1 MDLES
6 LSDFARFSPLGF
18 SLLSAALHT
27 FLLPVE
33 TLPFSQVF
41 RKSCR
46 KLYKRQSVV
55 GVRDGGIRAGSLVGG
70 VYIAACKYA
79 FDYTP
84 KLAAKQKQCPNL
96 RQWPNDAQWLW
107 WHKI

>member
-55 GVRDGGIRAGSLVGG
+55 GVGRGLVLVGG

-96 RQWPNDAQWLW
+96 
-107 WHKI
+107 

>member
-18 SLLSAALHT
+18 SLLSAVLHT

-55 GVRDGGIRAGSLVGG
+55 GGGG
-70 VYIAACKYA
+70 
-79 FDYTP
+79 
-84 KLAAKQKQCPNL
+84 
-96 RQWPNDAQWLW
+96 
-107 WHKI
+107 

>member
-84 KLAAKQKQCPNL
+84 KTCSQTKAMPKLATM
-96 RQWPNDAQWLW
+96 AQ
-107 WHKI
+107 

>member
-18 SLLSAALHT
+18 SLLSAVLHT
-27 FLLPVE
+27 FQLPVE

-55 GVRDGGIRAGSLVGG
+55 GGRGMLLLLWLG
-70 VYIAACKYA
+70 VCVYCCMQIC
-79 FDYTP
+79 
-84 KLAAKQKQCPNL
+84 
-96 RQWPNDAQWLW
+96 
-107 WHKI
+107 I

>member
-55 GVRDGGIRAGSLVGG
+55 GVRGMGRLELVGG

-84 KLAAKQKQCPNL
+84 KTCSQTEAMPKLATM
-96 RQWPNDAQWLW
+96 AQ
-107 WHKI
+107 

>member
-55 GVRDGGIRAGSLVGG
+55 GVGRWRVGAGRGC
-70 VYIAACKYA
+70 VYCCMQIC
-79 FDYTP
+79 
-84 KLAAKQKQCPNL
+84 
-96 RQWPNDAQWLW
+96 
-107 WHKI
+107 I

>member
-18 SLLSAALHT
+18 SLLSAVLHT
-27 FLLPVE
+27 FQLPVE
-33 TLPFSQVF
+33 TSPFSQVF

-55 GVRDGGIRAGSLVGG
+55 GSRMVVAASLVGG
-70 VYIAACKYA
+70 VCILLHANMHLI
-79 FDYTP
+79 TRR

-96 RQWPNDAQWLW
+96 RQWPNDAQWLR
-107 WHKI
+107 WHK

>member
-55 GVRDGGIRAGSLVGG
+55 GVRDGGIGAGSLVGG

-84 KLAAKQKQCPNL
+84 KTCSQTKATPKLATM
-96 RQWPNDAQWLW
+96 AQ
-107 WHKI
+107 

>member
-55 GVRDGGIRAGSLVGG
+55 GVWGCWGSVLVGG

-84 KLAAKQKQCPNL
+84 KTCSQTKAMSKLATM
-96 RQWPNDAQWLW
+96 AQ
-107 WHKI
+107 